1 LYRPFDKRQKRKHRT
16 LMIPSQTRRVAAAFV
31 VSLSPCVSHAWGAA
45 EHRLIAEAASVM
57 LSTSARAQVE
67 TLLSLEPGSTLPS
80 ISTWAD
86 EVRDPRT
93 ARWHYVAHTDRAS
106 CELQREKDCPDGRC
120 VVDALMQQASVLRS
134 RTASPQERLVALKW
148 VVHLVADVHQPL
160 HAGFSDDK
168 GGNTFQV
175 QALGHGTN
183 LHALWDS
190 GLAKRWPGGMSA
202 LQIAVAGLARR
213 PTKTGTPEQ
222 WAIESCEVV
231 QSSGFYPAT
240 HVVTEAYFLRW
251 QPTVASRMAAAARR
265 LVDLLELTLQH

>member
-1 LYRPFDKRQKRKHRT
+1 MST
-16 LMIPSQTRRVAAAFV
+16 SVNQTSRLIDLSSSLRVATAVFIAA
-31 VSLSPCVSHAWGAA
+31 SPCASHAWGAP
-45 EHRLIAEAASVM
+45 EHRLIAETASRM
-57 LSTSARAQVE
+57 LSAAAHAQVE
-67 TLLSLEPGSTLPS
+67 TLLSLEPGATLSS

-93 ARWHYVAHTDRAS
+93 ARWHYVAHTNRSS
-106 CELQREKDCPDGRC
+106 CALQRDQDCPDGRC

-190 GLAKRWPGGMSA
+190 GLAKRWPGEIST

-231 QSSGFYPAT
+231 QSSGFYPTT

-265 LVDLLELTLQH
+265 LADLLELTLQQ